1 MTNFH
6 QA

>member
-6 QA
+6 